1 MFRLA
6 YPTGCGI
13 LNLVASITV
22 RLTALG
28 GVPKLPPQPL
38 NAVLKP
44 APGQLLGRRL
54 HLLLELLL
62 YRGLFF
68 YRLDEVSPPAKRG
81 RAQKGPAPST
91 LYRRICFGG
100 LRTHEPVEVIL
111 GEMVHKGHNGAAA
124 LDEPP
129 AKVHIGDVGELVVRD
144 VE

>member
-81 RAQKGPAPST
+81 RAQKGPAPSV
-91 LYRRICFGG
+91 LRCRIR
-100 LRTHEPVEVIL
+100 LR
-111 GEMVHKGHNGAAA
+111 
-124 LDEPP
+124 
-129 AKVHIGDVGELVVRD
+129 
-144 VE
+144 